1 MELVVSLVHEK
12 AIKEPLYSQ
21 CYARLTQFLSQEV
34 SLFSQNLYLKQKKR
48 KKKKK
53 KRILDTERLRK
64 LRTNN
69 AISIESEV
77 ASIY

>member
-34 SLFSQNLYLKQKKR
+34 SLFSQNLYRNQ

-53 KRILDTERLRK
+53 IKK
-64 LRTNN
+64 KKNP
-69 AISIESEV
+69 
-77 ASIY
+77 

>member
-34 SLFSQNLYLKQKKR
+34 SLFSQNLYLNQKRRRKL
-48 KKKKK
+48 KKKESL
-53 KRILDTERLRK
+53 ILRFFTIIFSHITDE
-64 LRTNN
+64 
-69 AISIESEV
+69 
-77 ASIY
+77 

>member
-34 SLFSQNLYLKQKKR
+34 SLFSQNLYLNQKK
-48 KKKKK
+48 KKKIKK
-53 KRILDTERLRK
+53 KRILDTEIFHNYFLTHHR
-64 LRTNN
+64 
-69 AISIESEV
+69 
-77 ASIY
+77 

>member
-34 SLFSQNLYLKQKKR
+34 SLFSQR
-48 KKKKK
+48 KIKK